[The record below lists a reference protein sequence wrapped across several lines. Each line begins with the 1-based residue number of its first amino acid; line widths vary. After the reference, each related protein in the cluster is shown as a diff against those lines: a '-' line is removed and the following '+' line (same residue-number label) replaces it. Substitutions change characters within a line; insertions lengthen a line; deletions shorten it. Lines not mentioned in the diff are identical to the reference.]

1 MRREKNRRYWII
13 AKRGACHEEV
23 LTIDLG
29 GREALPVFRFEEE
42 AAMFL
47 WLQVPG
53 SCWRVREASGGE
65 LISLLCGPFARVG
78 LIALDPLP
86 SVASGNGP
94 EAPTRDCASTARQE
108 EFVEAL
114 VRTRAST
121 SERRV
126 PPTTT

>member
-1 MRREKNRRYWII
+1 MRRGKNRRYWII

-23 LTIDLG
+23 LISDLG

-53 SCWRVREASGGE
+53 PCWRVREASGGE
-65 LISLLCGPFARVG
+65 LISLLYGPFARVG
-78 LIALDPLP
+78 LVALDPLP

-94 EAPTRDCASTARQE
+94 EVPIMNCPSTARHE

-114 VRTRAST
+114 VGTRAST
-121 SERRV
+121 SERRA
-126 PPTTT
+126 PLTAT